1 MPQTVSL
8 RRSGDGPRR
17 RAHVCNFATAEE
29 LVEDSGMTSLRRSPE
44 KIRLPLGFSFSAVAA
59 GIKVSGRPDLALVD
73 VWGRAPLRQA
83 QGRLSPVQAQRSLA
97 AAGGA
102 TAAALFTKNRV
113 VAAPVEVG
121 RASLLATGGRI
132 RAVVVNSG
140 NANCATGRAGIQACE
155 GVCREAGKLFG
166 VPATEIFPSSTGI
179 IGVRLPAE
187 KIRAKLPE
195 LVVLAARSPSQR
207 GVLAFAHA
215 IMTTDTRAKIASA
228 RFRVNARD
236 VTVLGVAKGAGM
248 IHPQLATML
257 VYLFTDVGASPR
269 DLQSLLREACDQ
281 SLNCMSIDGD
291 TSTNDTV
298 LLVASGASGTRV
310 KDVRVRKKMSAALTA
325 VCQSL
330 AEQIVSDGEGVQHV
344 IRLFVEQ
351 ARGREEALLVARTI
365 AHSMLV
371 KTAWAGADPNWGRI
385 LAAVGRCGAPID
397 PSRVQIF
404 IGSQKVCRNGVA
416 CSFNERQAHRSLA
429 QPVSDI
435 RVQLRRGQHSVRF
448 LTADL
453 TAEYV
458 RINADYST

>member
-1 MPQTVSL
+1 
-8 RRSGDGPRR
+8 
-17 RAHVCNFATAEE
+17 
-29 LVEDSGMTSLRRSPE
+29 MTSLRISLRSSPE

-59 GIKVSGRPDLALVD
+59 GIKVSGRPDLALVEA
-73 VWGRAPLRQA
+73 VN
-83 QGRLSPVQAQRSLA
+83 
-97 AAGGA
+97 GA
-102 TAAALFTKNRV
+102 TAAALFTRNRV

-121 RASLLATGGRI
+121 RASLLSSKGHV

-155 GVCREAGKLFG
+155 QVCREAGKLLG
-166 VPATEIFPSSTGI
+166 VSTAEIFPSSTGI
-179 IGVRLPAE
+179 IGVKLPAE
-187 KIRAKLPE
+187 KISAKLPQ
-195 LVVLAARSPSQR
+195 LIAARSR
-207 GVLAFAHA
+207 TEAGVLAFTHA
-215 IMTTDTRAKIASA
+215 IMTTDTRPKIASA
-228 RFRVNARD
+228 RFQTVSKR
-236 VTVLGVAKGAGM
+236 VTVLGIAKGAGM

-257 VYLFTDVGASPR
+257 VYLFTDVEAAPR
-269 DLQSLLREACDQ
+269 ELQPLLREACTD

-298 LLVASGASGTRV
+298 LLLASGASGARLSDDGT
-310 KDVRVRKKMSAALTA
+310 RKKLSAALTA

-351 ARGREEALLVARTI
+351 ARSREEALTVARTI

-385 LAAVGRCGAPID
+385 LAAVGRCGLPIE

-404 IGSQKVCRNGVA
+404 IGSQKVCGNGIA
-416 CSFNERQAHRSLA
+416 CAFNEQKAHRTLA
-429 QPVSDI
+429 QPVCDV
-435 RVQLRRGQHSVRF
+435 RVQLGRGRQSVRF
-448 LTADL
+448 LTTDL

>member
-1 MPQTVSL
+1 
-8 RRSGDGPRR
+8 
-17 RAHVCNFATAEE
+17 
-29 LVEDSGMTSLRRSPE
+29 MTSLRRSPE

-59 GIKVSGRPDLALVD
+59 GIKVSGRPDLALVES
-73 VWGRAPLRQA
+73 AT
-83 QGRLSPVQAQRSLA
+83 
-97 AAGGA
+97 GA

-113 VAAPVEVG
+113 VAAPVQVG
-121 RASLLATGGRI
+121 RASLLLTGGRVC
-132 RAVVVNSG
+132 AVIVNSG
-140 NANCATGRAGIQACE
+140 NANCATGRAGIQDCE
-155 GVCREAGKLFG
+155 RVCREAGNLFG
-166 VPATEIFPSSTGI
+166 VPAAEVFPSSTGI
-179 IGVRLPAE
+179 IGVRLPSE
-187 KIRAKLPE
+187 KIRVKLPD
-195 LVVLAARSPSQR
+195 LMAALSASKR

-215 IMTTDTRAKIASA
+215 IMTTDTRPKIASV
-228 RFRVNARD
+228 RFQAASQA
-236 VTVLGVAKGAGM
+236 VTVLGIAKGAGM

-257 VYLFTDVGASPR
+257 VYLFTDVDASPR
-269 DLQSLLREACDQ
+269 ELHPVLREACDD

-298 LLVASGASGTRV
+298 LLLASGASGARV
-310 KDVRVRKKMSAALTA
+310 KDVRTRNKFSAALTA

-351 ARGREEALLVARTI
+351 ATSREEALLVARTI
-365 AHSMLV
+365 AHSLLV

-385 LAAVGRCGAPID
+385 LAAVGRCGVPID
-397 PSRVQIF
+397 PSRVQIV

-416 CSFNERQAHRSLA
+416 CAFNQQQAHRTLA
-429 QPVSDI
+429 QPVCDI

-448 LTADL
+448 LTTDL

>member
-1 MPQTVSL
+1 
-8 RRSGDGPRR
+8 
-17 RAHVCNFATAEE
+17 
-29 LVEDSGMTSLRRSPE
+29 MTSLRRSPE
-44 KIRLPLGFSFSAVAA
+44 KIRLPLGFAFSAVAA
-59 GIKVSGRPDLALVD
+59 GIKVSGRPDLALVE
-73 VWGRAPLRQA
+73 VWGRAP
-83 QGRLSPVQAQRSLA
+83 SPVQAEPSSA
-97 AAGGA
+97 AVGGA

-121 RASLLATGGRI
+121 RASLLSTGGRV
-132 RAVVVNSG
+132 RAVVINSG

-155 GVCREAGKLFG
+155 QVCREAGKLFG
-166 VPATEIFPSSTGI
+166 VPAAEIFPSSTGI

-195 LVVLAARSPSQR
+195 LVAARSASQR
-207 GVLAFAHA
+207 GVLAFANA

-228 RFRVNARD
+228 RFRVNSKD
-236 VTVLGVAKGAGM
+236 VTVLGIAKGAGM
-248 IHPQLATML
+248 IHPQMATML
-257 VYLFTDVGASPR
+257 VYLFTDVGASSR
-269 DLQSLLREACDQ
+269 ELQILLREACDG
-281 SLNCMSIDGD
+281 SLNSMSIDGD

-298 LLVASGASGTRV
+298 LLLASGASGARV
-310 KDVRVRKKMSAALTA
+310 GARAKDVRVRKKFATALTA

-416 CSFNERQAHRSLA
+416 YSFNERQAHRHLA
-429 QPVSDI
+429 QPVCDI
-435 RVQLRRGQHSVRF
+435 RVQLGRGQESLRF
-448 LTADL
+448 LTTDL